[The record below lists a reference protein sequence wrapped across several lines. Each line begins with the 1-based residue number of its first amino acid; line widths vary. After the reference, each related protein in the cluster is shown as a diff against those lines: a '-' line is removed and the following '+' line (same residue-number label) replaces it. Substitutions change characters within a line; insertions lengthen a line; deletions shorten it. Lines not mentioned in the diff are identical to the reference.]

1 MLYGSVGEVGVPI
14 RFPGDFKR
22 LISNQCMLFELQ
34 CNWKLPSQMVWKVNS
49 KDTLSQLPSKRSKD
63 AKLKSQY

>member
-1 MLYGSVGEVGVPI
+1 MKSFVPISIRVIDFRMRPAMILKKCCTESVGEVGVPI

-34 CNWKLPSQMVWKVNS
+34 CN
-49 KDTLSQLPSKRSKD
+49 
-63 AKLKSQY
+63 